1 MKSIHI
7 PARRIALIL
16 VIALLNQ
23 VFSPSIA
30 LALTSGPTQ
39 PEVSSFTP
47 AGTSDMVDLFTGDF
61 QYNIPLLDVGGY
73 PINISYSAG
82 PGMDEE
88 ASWVGLG
95 WNLNP
100 GVINRQ
106 MRGIPDDFRGDSILK
121 AFKMRPDITTGVN
134 VGGGIELTGVPIPK
148 NSGLTGGNGIGLS
161 FTRGVYYN
169 TYRGYGI
176 VSGITPTLTIAK
188 FSKTK
193 LTASLGLNYDSQNGS
208 DILPLIE
215 YKTNESESKVNY
227 SLKSS
232 IGINSR
238 RGLRDLS
245 ISYNYK
251 SSKLKYLPGKIG
263 GSTSFSGSTY
273 TPTADLP
280 LENNSFTFHGSTGLE
295 LYGLNGHFF
304 VDGYRAD
311 QRVAKNRQK
320 QASFGYM
327 HSQLAESSDV
337 MDFNRERNGLPWREN
352 MPALPP
358 AFGTN
363 DLFAASGQGGA
374 GQFRLIRNDI
384 GYYRDA
390 YHANTNASRSFGIEL
405 GFSPN
410 LVKAGLNVNVT
421 NVNSSAQ
428 AWKENNPLTQNT
440 THTDWD
446 STSLYE
452 PVFFKNTGEMTMTDS
467 AFFKF
472 MGKSRPAQA
481 ELESSTGA
489 TKTAFQ
495 FSSNQIGYDK
505 SVFDAG
511 TVLKRSRRERRNDV
525 WQYLTGREAS
535 KQGLE
540 KNIVSYKRGVGQ
552 IRVSKDATDCAIDST
567 LSRIRYKKAH
577 HLSEISIVKPDG
589 SRYVYG
595 IPAYNV
601 LQKEVSF
608 SVHTSKT
615 DGGSGLIQ
623 YDIDDNSLSNN
634 QGRDAYYSAESL
646 PAYPYA
652 FLLTSVLSPDY
663 IDRTGDGITNDDYG
677 TAVRIN
683 YSKNKKLYHWRTPHG
698 KDPANINRIAR
709 FSPGRKSDNKTKKA
723 SYIYGTKEI
732 WYVHSI
738 ESATMTA
745 QFYTSGRLDGMGA
758 LDEDGRI
765 DTSAALL
772 KLDKIEL
779 YSKSDLQK
787 YGNAATPIKTV
798 HFSYSYELCPQ
809 TPNSISTEKGKLTLK
824 RIYFTYG
831 KSGRGTFNAYSFE
844 YKNGAPGGEGNRFF
858 YNMTNV
864 DRWGNYKVHHSGY
877 PGTSDF
883 PYALQDTTLNGTNNG
898 SIYEYAA
905 AWCLTSIKLPSGGT
919 ISVEYEPDDYA
930 YVQNKRAGQMCF
942 IKGFSRTVSGN
953 IDSLLYTDMGDSDMS
968 RYIWVD
974 IESMKLPA
982 GMIPDADAFKE
993 RCLKDIG
1000 NIWFSMDVKM
1010 NLLQSFRETVTGY
1023 MEYDSG
1029 LPLGTKVVSGELV
1042 AVGIPVKIVET
1053 DNGRAIHPVTKA
1065 ALQLMR
1071 LELPDLAYPEAAPGN
1086 AFEAVLNGLIGHSS
1100 ALNELFNNFDAS
1112 KMRMK
1117 SAQYAGC
1124 TINNNLKSSWIRLCN
1139 PRFKK
1144 YGGGHRV
1151 KKIMLN
1157 DQWDQMASGQA
1168 AATYGQLYTYTAT
1181 QKLKIGGDTEDVT
1194 ISSGV
1199 ASWEPTIG
1207 SEENLWR
1214 EPVTFRDDIKLAP
1227 DNSYYVEKP
1236 FGESL
1241 FPAPVVGYS
1250 NVKVQNIGY
1259 ADNPRVGSGWMTY
1272 EFYTARDFPTIVD
1285 YSSIKRHKE
1294 QSNKLQNFFK
1304 IKVKDHLSLTQGF
1317 VVEVNDMHGKIKKES
1332 SFAQNG
1338 VPISSTSYEYKTD
1351 DGSNTPLHI
1360 NNTVKVATP
1369 NGSIGTERLLGLDM
1383 EIWQDFREE
1392 STQTEGTGFAPNT
1405 DGFWGFVFPIIIFTG
1420 LSIFN
1425 KEDVRFR
1432 SAVTTKYIRR
1442 TGILS
1447 KITKMQN
1454 GSTITTENLL
1464 WDSETGAVLATK
1476 TQNEFEDPIY
1486 QFTYPAHWAYDGMG
1500 MAYKNAGARVKAG
1513 MFTAGIPDLAGYD
1526 EIFTEGD
1533 EVAAFRTP
1541 SRWVFPSDVLRLTAY
1556 KTTPYTNLRFYT
1568 DAGTLFSSVSGRK
1581 YNLLVIRSGRRNLAG
1596 TSIETIVSKTN
1607 PLEYVSIQDFAS
1619 DAANNRIVN
1628 ASASTFKDMWNR
1640 NCNCPED
1647 LSSSFGTRE
1656 ESTQER
1662 SSAIPGVFINPYRHG
1677 IKGNWRTEKNYIM
1690 HLNRQASKLLTSVGV
1705 TNIRTDG
1712 SIINFVPFWDWVVG
1726 SDEWKP
1732 NPSNS
1737 YSWVLQSTIKAYDFK
1752 GNPTEEEDALSISSS
1767 SYFGYQ
1773 GNLNTAVA
1781 HNTRLKQ
1788 GMFDGFED
1796 YYFNVNPGCDSLS
1809 CDFTHHGRFDIKM
1822 VGSGTGEPSSEV
1834 AHTGKYSFKITNNTT
1849 YGISVTLDTNA
1860 NQSILQVTTDSSA
1873 YSPGPAACP
1882 PSFKPSP
1889 GVYLVSGWLYTGND
1903 CSSVKNGPRIAVS
1916 EQYADSVQIRPSG
1929 PVIDGW
1935 QRIYGKVAITTSTG
1949 QFQIRLENPLNQ
1961 PVYFDDI
1968 RFHPWLGNMK
1978 SFVYDPVSLRLM
1990 AILDENNYATFYE
2003 YDDEGILIR
2012 VKRETERGIMTIE
2025 EHRSYLKYSPEED

>member
-1 MKSIHI
+1 MNVFHI
-7 PARRIALIL
+7 PARRIAVLL
-16 VIALLNQ
+16 VFALLNQ
-23 VFSPSIA
+23 VFFPTIA

-39 PEVSSFTP
+39 PEVSTFTP

-73 PINISYSAG
+73 PINISYNAG

-106 MRGIPDDFRGDSILK
+106 MRGIPDDFRGDSITK
-121 AFKMRPDITTGVN
+121 AFNMRPDITTGVN
-134 VGGGIELTGVPIPK
+134 VGAGIELTGVPIPK

-188 FSKTK
+188 FSRSK
-193 LTASLGLNYDSQNGS
+193 LTFGLGIQYDSQNGS
-208 DILPLIE
+208 DVTPIIE
-215 YKTNESESKVNY
+215 YKANESESGINY

-251 SSKLKYLPGKIG
+251 PMDIYLRGNI
-263 GSTSFSGSTY
+263 SFSASTY
-273 TPTADLP
+273 IPSSDLP
-280 LENNSFTFHGSTGLE
+280 LANNSFTFHGSTGLE
-295 LYGLNGHFF
+295 IYGLNGHFF
-304 VDGYRAD
+304 LDGYRSD
-311 QRVAKNRQK
+311 QRLAKKRQK

-327 HSQLAESSDV
+327 HSQWAEPSDV

-352 MPALPP
+352 MPTLPP

-363 DLFAASGQGGA
+363 DLFSASGQGA
-374 GQFRLIRNDI
+374 SGQFRAIRNDI

-390 YHANTNASRSFGIEL
+390 YHINTNASRSLGIEL
-405 GFSPN
+405 GFAPN

-421 NVNSSAQ
+421 NVNAFAQ
-428 AWKENNPLTQNT
+428 GWKENNPLAQT
-440 THTDWD
+440 TDHTHWD
-446 STSLYE
+446 SISLYE
-452 PVFFKNTGEMTMTDS
+452 PVFFKNSGELTMTDS
-467 AFFKF
+467 SFFKF
-472 MGKSRPAQA
+472 WGKTRPAQA
-481 ELESSTGA
+481 ELESPTGA

-495 FSSNQIGYDK
+495 FSSNQVAYER
-505 SVFDAG
+505 SSFNA
-511 TVLKRSRRERRNDV
+511 TPVLKRTNRERRNDV
-525 WQYLTGREAS
+525 WQYLTGKEAS
-535 KQGLE
+535 KQGME
-540 KNIVSYKRGVGQ
+540 KNIVSYKRGVSQ
-552 IRVSKDATDCAIDST
+552 IRLSKDATNCAIDST

-577 HLSEISIVKPDG
+577 HLSEVSIVKPDG

-608 SVHTSKT
+608 SIHTSKT

-623 YDIDDNSLSNN
+623 YDVNDNSISNN

-652 FLLTSVLSPDY
+652 FLLTAVLSPDY
-663 IDRTGDGITNDDYG
+663 IDRKGDGITNDDYG

-698 KDPANINRIAR
+698 KDPSNVDKIAR
-709 FSPGRKSDNKTKKA
+709 YSPGRKSDNKTKKA

-745 QFYTSGRLDGMGA
+745 QFYTSSRLDGKGA
-758 LDEDGRI
+758 LDENGRI
-765 DTSAALL
+765 DTSTALL
-772 KLDKIEL
+772 QLDKIEL

-831 KSGRGTFNAYSFE
+831 KSGRGVFNAYSFE
-844 YKNGAPGGEGNRFF
+844 YKNGAPGGDENRFF

-864 DRWGNYKVHHSGY
+864 DRWGNYKVHPGGY
-877 PGTSDF
+877 PGTSDY
-883 PYALQDTTLNGTNNG
+883 PYALQDTTLNGSNDG

-919 ISVEYEPDDYA
+919 ISIEYEPDDYA
-930 YVQNKRAGQMCF
+930 YVQNKRAGQMYF
-942 IKGFSRTVSGN
+942 VKGFSRTVAGN
-953 IDSLLYTDMGDSDMS
+953 IDSLLYTDLGDSDMS
-968 RYIWVD
+968 RYVWVD
-974 IESMKLPA
+974 LEAMKLPA
-982 GMIPDADAFKE
+982 GMIPDVDAFKE
-993 RCLKDIG
+993 RCLKDIS

-1029 LPLGTKVVSGELV
+1029 LPLGTEIVSGDLV

-1053 DNGRAIHPVTKA
+1053 DNGRSVHPVTKA

-1071 LELPDLAYPEAAPGN
+1071 LELPELAYPEAAPGN
-1086 AFEAVLNGLIGHSS
+1086 AFEAVLNGLVGRSN
-1100 ALNELFNNFDAS
+1100 ALSELFNNFDVS
-1112 KMRMK
+1112 KMRMN
-1117 SAQYAGC
+1117 SARNVGC
-1124 TINNNLKSSWIRLCN
+1124 TVKDNLKSSWIRLCN

-1168 AATYGQLYTYTAT
+1168 AATYGQQYTYTTT
-1181 QKLKIGGDTEDVT
+1181 QKLTIDGNTEDII

-1214 EPVTFRDDIKLAP
+1214 EPVTFRDEIKLAP

-1250 NVKVQNIGY
+1250 HVKVQSIGY

-1285 YSSIKRHKE
+1285 YSSLNRHKE
-1294 QSNKLQNFFK
+1294 RSNRLQNFFK
-1304 IKVKDHLSLTQGF
+1304 IRVKDHLSLTQGF

-1332 SFAQNG
+1332 SYAQNG
-1338 VPISSTSYEYKTD
+1338 APISSTLYEYKID
-1351 DGSNTPLHI
+1351 NQDNTPLHL

-1369 NGSIGTERLLGLDM
+1369 NGSIGTERLMGLEM

-1392 STQTEGTGFAPNT
+1392 NTLTEGTGFAPNT
-1405 DGFWGFVFPIIIFTG
+1405 DGFWGFIIPIVIFTG

-1432 SAVTTKYIRR
+1432 SAVTTKYVKRS
-1442 TGILS
+1442 GILS
-1447 KITKMQN
+1447 KITKMQD

-1464 WDSETGAVLATK
+1464 WDSETGAVVATK

-1486 QFTYPAHWAYDGMG
+1486 SFNYPAHWVYDGMG
-1500 MAYKNAGARVKAG
+1500 MAYKNAGARFHAIS
-1513 MFTAGIPDLAGYD
+1513 FTNGVPLLVAYNQK
-1526 EIFTEGD
+1526 FTEGD
-1533 EVAAFRTP
+1533 EVAAFRSP
-1541 SRWVFPSDVLRLTAY
+1541 SRWLFPNDVLRLTAY
-1556 KTTPYTNLRFYT
+1556 KTSSQLKFYT
-1568 DAGTLFSSVSGRK
+1568 DKGVPFSSGPRK
-1581 YNLLVIRSGRRNLAG
+1581 YDLVMLRSGRRNMASTPIG
-1596 TSIETIVSKTN
+1596 AITSKTN
-1607 PLEYVSIQDFAS
+1607 PLNYSTIYDFAL
-1619 DAANNRIVN
+1619 DAANNKIVN
-1628 ASASTFKDMWNR
+1628 ASASTFNELWNR
-1640 NCNCPED
+1640 DCDC
-1647 LSSSFGTRE
+1647 
-1656 ESTQER
+1656 Q
-1662 SSAIPGVFINPYRHG
+1662 PGAVNDTINPYRHG
-1677 IKGNWRTEKNYIM
+1677 MRGNWRPEKNYVN
-1690 HLNRQASKLLTSVGV
+1690 HLDRTASKMLTSVGV

-1712 SIINFVPFWDWVVG
+1712 TLRNFLPFWDWDTGDNVW
-1726 SDEWKP
+1726 EP
-1732 NPSNS
+1732 NPGNNG
-1737 YSWVLQSTIKAYDFK
+1737 WIRQSTTKVYDFK
-1752 GNPTEEEDALSISSS
+1752 GNATEEEDALNIYSSA
-1767 SYFGYQ
+1767 YYGYQ
-1773 GNLNTAVA
+1773 GNMNTAVA
-1781 HNTRLKQ
+1781 HNTRLRQ

-1796 YYFNVNPGCDSLS
+1796 YDFDVTPGCDSIS
-1809 CDFTHHGRFDIKM
+1809 CNFNHHGKFDEKM
-1822 VGSGTGEPSSEV
+1822 AGSDEAEISSV
-1834 AHTGKYSFKITNNTT
+1834 IAHTGKHSFKIPSNTT
-1849 YGISVTLDTNA
+1849 YGISLSLDTTTSTN
-1860 NQSILQVTTDSSA
+1860 LFELPGDRQVYTIGA
-1873 YSPGPAACP
+1873 AACP

-1889 GVYLVSGWLYTGND
+1889 GSYLVSGWLYTGND
-1903 CSSVKNGPRIAVS
+1903 CSSVKEGPHITIYQQNGGGNEDV
-1916 EQYADSVQIRPSG
+1916 DPSG

-1935 QRIYGKVAITTSTG
+1935 QRILKRVEITTATG
-1949 QFQIRLENPLNQ
+1949 TFQIRLVNNLNQ
-1961 PVYFDDI
+1961 TVYFDDI

-2003 YDDEGILIR
+2003 YDGEGILIR

-2025 EHRSYLKYSPEED
+2025 EHRSYLKHSPEED